1 MVVEMFEEILIAT
14 DGSEHSVQA
23 AKKGIDLAKLSGGR
37 VTALYVVDPGVL
49 SDVSHNIVD
58 EVVEGMRRSMMKEA
72 EKATTFVEELAK
84 AAGVPAEKKIVEGN
98 PAPEIL
104 KMSKGMDVVVV
115 GSIGST
121 GLSKYL
127 LGSVAEKVVRNSE
140 VPVMV
145 VY

>member
-1 MVVEMFEEILIAT
+1 MFEEILIAT

-127 LGSVAEKVVRNSE
+127 LGSVAEKVVRNSR
-140 VPVMV
+140 VPVLTV
-145 VY
+145 PGEKI

>member
-1 MVVEMFEEILIAT
+1 MFEEILIAT

>member
-1 MVVEMFEEILIAT
+1 MVIDMFEEILIAT
-14 DGSEHSVQA
+14 DGSEHSLQA
-23 AKKGIDLAKLSGGR
+23 AKTGIDLAKLSGGR

-58 EVVEGMRRSMMKEA
+58 DVVEGMRRSMMKEA
-72 EKATTFVEELAK
+72 EKAMTFVEELAK
-84 AAGVPAEKKIVEGN
+84 AAGVPVEKKIVEGN

>member
-1 MVVEMFEEILIAT
+1 MEMFEEILIAT
-14 DGSEHSVQA
+14 DGSEHSLQA
-23 AKKGIDLAKLSGGR
+23 AKTGIDLAKLSGGR

-58 EVVEGMRRSMMKEA
+58 DVVEGMRRSMMKEA
-72 EKATTFVEELAK
+72 EKAMTLVEELAK

-104 KMSKGMDVVVV
+104 NMSKGMDVVVV

-127 LGSVAEKVVRNSE
+127 LGSVAEKIVRNSE

>member
-1 MVVEMFEEILIAT
+1 MFEEILIAT
-14 DGSEHSVQA
+14 DGSEHSLQA
-23 AKKGIDLAKLSGGR
+23 AKTGIDLAKLSGGR

-58 EVVEGMRRSMMKEA
+58 DVVEGMRRSMMKEA
-72 EKATTFVEELAK
+72 EKAMTLVEELAK

-104 KMSKGMDVVVV
+104 NMSKGMDVVVV

-127 LGSVAEKVVRNSE
+127 LGSVAEKIVRNSE

>member
-1 MVVEMFEEILIAT
+1 MVVELFEEILIAT